1 MGDYHIPLNSDKDK
15 NYKLQRLVIAF
26 QINQIIVTFGQFTP
40 VPRYAA
46 SSQTIGDRLYVI
58 GGQVS
63 AQASVS
69 SSLATKDVIYLKLS
83 TNFSRNSPTWIDHT
97 QISPLPVFNS
107 WAGSCKDKDN
117 KTIYLFGGFIQD
129 INTSG
134 FTATY
139 LPKSKLIIY
148 IGGTEVGPNGISRNV
163 NIKENAGGAVIENR
177 YSHSAALTSD
187 DRIICYGG
195 LRNYNLIGSKPELA
209 LAPVNT
215 TANQPPSLVFHNAEL
230 YQDTMFIVFGNLT
243 TQLGNLNREI
253 FLFDTKSYTWMANFQ
268 PNPDNSSPTNSNS
281 TSTNDGGGSGSFVP
295 SIIAGIASLVVIIS
309 GILVAFYILKRR
321 KSKAEK
327 IIEMPSSS
335 DYNKLSA

>member
-1 MGDYHIPLNSDKDK
+1 MNIVLALFMLKESG
-15 NYKLQRLVIAF
+15 
-26 QINQIIVTFGQFTP
+26 VTFGQFTP

-129 INTSG
+129 INT
-134 FTATY
+134 Y
-139 LPKSKLIIY
+139 EKIMDKQIY
-148 IGGTEVGPNGISRNV
+148 VFDTVADKWIVPD
-163 NIKENAGGAVIENR
+163 NAGGAVIENR
-177 YSHSAALTSD
+177 YTSD
-187 DRIICYGG
+187 DRIICYGI

-209 LAPVNT
+209 VLDVSNDEYQWLAPVNT

-230 YQDTMFIVFGNLT
+230 YQDT
-243 TQLGNLNREI
+243 
-253 FLFDTKSYTWMANFQ
+253 
-268 PNPDNSSPTNSNS
+268 
-281 TSTNDGGGSGSFVP
+281 
-295 SIIAGIASLVVIIS
+295 
-309 GILVAFYILKRR
+309 
-321 KSKAEK
+321 
-327 IIEMPSSS
+327 IIE
-335 DYNKLSA
+335 